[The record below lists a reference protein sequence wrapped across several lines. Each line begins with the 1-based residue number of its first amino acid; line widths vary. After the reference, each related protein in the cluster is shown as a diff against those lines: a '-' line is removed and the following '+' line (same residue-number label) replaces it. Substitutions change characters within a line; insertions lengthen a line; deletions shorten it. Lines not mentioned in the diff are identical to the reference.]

1 MPVTLSQIMGG
12 KLALGDEATTPPVL
26 SRVSINA
33 STGAV
38 TYGSGT
44 DVALT
49 NVAGNAINGSF
60 IATKIWN
67 AVWND
72 VADFQ
77 LLNDE
82 LVFGKCYFDTAE
94 GARICNKPCQM
105 AVIGIATDT
114 FGYGLGRNDELKQVP
129 IAVAGWVLA
138 FVDKEYPCGTPLTCD
153 ENGNLTEIHLQDKR
167 DYPERIVATYKKVEK
182 ADYFGPEGAAVKV
195 NGRHWVKVK

>member
-1 MPVTLSQIMGG
+1 MAVTLSQIMGG

-26 SRVSINA
+26 SRVSIA
-33 STGAV
+33 AGTGVV

-60 IATKIWN
+60 IAAKVWN

-77 LLNDE
+77 TLNDE
-82 LVFGKCYFDTAE
+82 LVFGKCYYDTAE

-105 AVIGIATDT
+105 AVMGIASDT
-114 FGYGLGRNDELKQVP
+114 FGYGLGRVEDKKQVP

-138 FVDKEYPCGTPLTCD
+138 YVDKEYPCGTPLTSD
-153 ENGNLTEIHLQDKR
+153 EHGNLTEIILQDKR
-167 DYPERIVATYKKVEK
+167 DFPERIVATYKKAEPL
-182 ADYFGPEGAAVKV
+182 DFFGPEGSKIKV